1 MAQNLKAGEAAL
13 VTEATGKPKPKEER
27 VKNSDHPDEMSVS
40 RDPLRVQSSTC
51 EGAKAGD
58 PGADRQP
65 ALSHAMGHF
74 NFPVRI

>member
-1 MAQNLKAGEAAL
+1 MAEADSAVSL
-13 VTEATGKPKPKEER
+13 MRPPPHQLANPRTLRA
-27 VKNSDHPDEMSVS
+27 EMSVS
-40 RDPLRVQSSTC
+40 RDPLQVQSFTS
-51 EGAKAGD
+51 EGAKAGA